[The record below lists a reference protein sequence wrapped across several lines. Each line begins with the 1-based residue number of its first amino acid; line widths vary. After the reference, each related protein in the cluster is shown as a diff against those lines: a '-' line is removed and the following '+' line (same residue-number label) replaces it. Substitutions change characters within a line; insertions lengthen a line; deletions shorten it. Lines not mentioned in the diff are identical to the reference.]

1 MNEKRSS
8 NQVVIVVRRD
18 RYTTTNHYAN
28 QGKYQHIQGMKF
40 VILMVKSCSIQEK
53 NIENKRERIIENK
66 LKTNII

>member
-40 VILMVKSCSIQEK
+40 VILMAKSCSIQK
-53 NIENKRERIIENK
+53 GNIENKRNES
-66 LKTNII
+66 LKIN

>member
-28 QGKYQHIQGMKF
+28 QGKYQLIHGVKF
-40 VILMVKSCSIQEK
+40 VISMTKSGATLDE
-53 NIENKRERIIENK
+53 NIETEWKRIKNR
-66 LKTNII
+66 